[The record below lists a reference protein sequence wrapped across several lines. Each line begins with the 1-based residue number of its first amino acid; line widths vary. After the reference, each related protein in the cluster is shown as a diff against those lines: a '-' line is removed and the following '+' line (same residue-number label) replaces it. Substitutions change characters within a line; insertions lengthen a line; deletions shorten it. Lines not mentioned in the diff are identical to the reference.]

1 MLVST
6 HLVTDFTRNLRAR
19 PTVDFGEIR
28 DDGTLADS
36 VEEPA
41 DWPAVFIG
49 AGGLAIEFLEEPPG
63 EEFSNMEEAKCP
75 EALFAKSVLQMKHN
89 SSLGA

>member
-6 HLVTDFTRNLRAR
+6 HLVTDLTRNLRAR
-19 PTVDFGEIR
+19 PTVNFDEIW

-41 DWPAVFIG
+41 NWPAVFIG
-49 AGGLAIEFLEEPPG
+49 AGGLAVELLEELPG

-75 EALFAKSVLQMKHN
+75 EALMSQTVL
-89 SSLGA
+89 